1 MIGAPGDEGSSG
13 GVRWI
18 GRVDQSTPGAVRFA
32 WSGTGLVA
40 TVGGTKISVR
50 LQTEG
55 PTASA
60 FFQPVVDG
68 TPGPRLKV
76 PTGPAQTVTL
86 GSGLSPGDHRVELYR
101 ETEGM
106 YGDSIYS
113 GFVEGTVKGAPPSS
127 GRLIEI
133 IGDSISAGYGN
144 LGAEVHPPW
153 DNTCSFSLDTESV
166 YQAYGSIVGR
176 ALNAEVSIV
185 ARSGWG
191 VYRDASGNTSNVLS
205 SVYAD
210 VLGTQSTPRW
220 DFKRQADAV
229 VINLGTND
237 SAQGDPGQRFEAAYA
252 ALVQTVRGHYPNAWI
267 FLTIGPMT
275 PDPLLTRMRAHL
287 SNVVTSMADSKV
299 TAVDVAVQDAT
310 STGCDY
316 HPNVAEHKVMAG
328 VLTSAIKSKL
338 GW

>member
-1 MIGAPGDEGSSG
+1 M
-13 GVRWI
+13 
-18 GRVDQSTPGAVRFA
+18 
-32 WSGTGLVA
+32 
-40 TVGGTKISVR
+40 
-50 LQTEG
+50 
-55 PTASA
+55 
-60 FFQPVVDG
+60 
-68 TPGPRLKV
+68 
-76 PTGPAQTVTL
+76 
-86 GSGLSPGDHRVELYR
+86 
-101 ETEGM
+101 
-106 YGDSIYS
+106 
-113 GFVEGTVKGAPPSS
+113 
-127 GRLIEI
+127 
-133 IGDSISAGYGN
+133 
-144 LGAEVHPPW
+144 
-153 DNTCSFSLDTESV
+153 
-166 YQAYGSIVGR
+166 GR

-252 ALVQTVRGHYPNAWI
+252 ALVRAWAAYPNAWI

-316 HPNVAEHKVMAG
+316 HPNVAETKIMAG